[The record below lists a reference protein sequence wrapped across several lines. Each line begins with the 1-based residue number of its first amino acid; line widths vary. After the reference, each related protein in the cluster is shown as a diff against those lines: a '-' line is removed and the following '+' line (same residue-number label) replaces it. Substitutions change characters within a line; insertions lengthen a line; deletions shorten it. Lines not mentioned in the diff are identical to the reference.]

1 MPDNWVDYRPQWHE
15 LAGMDEIKTHL
26 HPYTAFDMP
35 HLLLS
40 SPQPGTGK
48 TSLAYALAIR
58 LDIPLHLFNAS
69 SKRTRGIEFIEEDVG
84 PLARCGREMIILWDE
99 ADQLTP
105 AAQMAL
111 KGVMENCG
119 AIFIL
124 TTNNVAKV
132 DKPIQS
138 RCLVFNFKPFRKDI
152 AKEWLET
159 LASHNGEV
167 VYDLPSGTLDKIADA
182 HHGDMRAMIN
192 SLQTVIT
199 LKGEEDRTKFLLSL
213 YSIDFDVKLFYE
225 YINDLDWFAF
235 EMMHTAGD
243 IRNTLKVITDY
254 AIENIKTN
262 SRDSKKADVLHH
274 IANAYRDF
282 YLGMPEKV
290 VVAAFCQNM
299 VQSAPL
305 YP

>member
-1 MPDNWVDYRPQWHE
+1 MPMPDNWVDYRPQWYE

-48 TSLAYALAIR
+48 TTLAYALADR

-69 SKRTRGIEFIEEDVG
+69 SKRTRGIEFIEEDVA
-84 PLARCGREMIILWDE
+84 PLARCGREMVILLDE

-138 RCLVFNFKPFRKDI
+138 RCLAFTFKPFRKDI
-152 AKEWLET
+152 AKQWLET
-159 LASHNGEV
+159 LASHNGKL
-167 VYDLPSGTLDKIADA
+167 VYDLPTGTLDKIVDT
-182 HHGDMRAMIN
+182 HRGDMRAMIN
-192 SLQTVIT
+192 TLQTVIS
-199 LKGEEDRTKFLLSL
+199 LKGEDNRVKFLMSL
-213 YSIDFDVKLFYE
+213 YSVDFDVKLFYE
-225 YINDLDWFAF
+225 YINDKSFTDALK
-235 EMMHTAGD
+235 MMQKSGD
-243 IRNTLKVITDY
+243 IRNTLKVITEY
-254 AIENIKTN
+254 VIENIP
-262 SRDSKKADVLHH
+262 SKGEIIHH
-274 IANAYRDF
+274 IADAYRDF
-282 YLGMPEKV
+282 YLGMPEQV
-290 VVAAFCQNM
+290 VMAVFCQNM
-299 VQSAPL
+299 IESAPL

>member
-1 MPDNWVDYRPQWHE
+1 MTMPHNWVDYRPRWDE
-15 LAGMDEIKTHL
+15 LAGMDEIKSYL
-26 HPYTAFDMP
+26 HPYTFFDMP
-35 HLLLS
+35 HLLFN

-48 TSLAYALAIR
+48 TTLAYAIADR
-58 LDIPLHLFNAS
+58 LEIPLHHFNAS

-84 PLARCGREMIILWDE
+84 PLSRCGREMIILLDE

-138 RCLVFNFKPFRKDI
+138 RCVVFNFKPFLKDV
-152 AKEWLET
+152 AKQWLI
-159 LASHNGEV
+159 SCWNMNHDGG
-167 VYDLPSGTLDKIADA
+167 YWDLPSNTLDKIADA
-182 HHGDMRAMIN
+182 HNGDMRAMIN
-192 SLQTVIT
+192 SLQTVSAIE
-199 LKGEEDRTKFLLSL
+199 GDEEKVKFLLSL
-213 YSIDFDVKLFYE
+213 YSSDFNCKLFYE
-225 YINDLDWFAF
+225 HINDKTFKQSF
-235 EMMHTAGD
+235 EMMKKAGD

-254 AIENIKTN
+254 TITVGINIAVI
-262 SRDSKKADVLHH
+262 DH
-274 IANAYRDF
+274 IATAYRDY
-282 YLGMPEKV
+282 YLGMPEQV
-290 VVAAFCQNM
+290 VMAAFCKNM
-299 VQSAPL
+299 VESAPL